1 MEELENL
8 ISKAQTGDTDAFDA
22 IIRRFENMA
31 VAMARSI
38 LRDHDL
44 AEDAAQEAFIQV
56 YRDLAT
62 LREGRAFPSWLRRII
77 AKHCDRIMRRK
88 RIPTVPLDDAEKIS
102 NRDPDPAAVAQH
114 LEMREKV
121 LDAIRALPETQR
133 HAATLFYLDG
143 HSEKRVARLLDVP
156 VTTVKKRLYSSRQGL
171 RERLGPFYSIEASS
185 RSKEIRRWLPSK
197 FWGKGTDMTLQHEQT
212 KRSLLRGGVEVVIRA
227 MSREDIPAL
236 RRYNDE
242 ADALLETANTQRAP
256 GTESSPGGPWA
267 NDAELVAHFDRYA
280 KAGNI
285 TLLAEDPSGKIVGF
299 ADLWAAREPAP
310 FGNSLDVECIDYFR
324 DYYYL
329 GLENV
334 LLSEAEKVARA
345 TGLKALDIGSNTVS
359 GDYPSLRRFGM
370 KVFYEY
376 DDVLCR
382 SRSTKPSRR
391 FTHRERTPK
400 DVALSGLVRVSH
412 WAPTDF
418 TFRAGFLKSEDGWS
432 ANGWMTEITSGKNR
446 AILELWR
453 FDPETNENPPV
464 PENVPNRS
472 ELYAEPTLLTSSAD
486 LSVLLEQ
493 CACIAA
499 ELGASEIYLPCPS
512 ELELD
517 PNHVDVLDRKFAFS
531 WFRKCLRAN
540 C

>member
-1 MEELENL
+1 MEELEDL
-8 ISKAQTGDTDAFDA
+8 VSKAQTGDTDAFGA
-22 IIRRFENMA
+22 IVRRFEKMA
-31 VAMARSI
+31 VATAHSI
-38 LRDHDL
+38 LHDHDL

-62 LREGRAFPSWLRRII
+62 LREGRAFPAWLRRII

-88 RIPTVPLDDAEKIS
+88 RIPTVPLDGAGEVSTKE
-102 NRDPDPAAVAQH
+102 PGPAATAQH
-114 LEMREKV
+114 REMRDKV
-121 LDAIRALPETQR
+121 LEAIRALPESQR

-143 HSEKRVARLLDVP
+143 HPEKEVARLLDVP
-156 VTTVKKRLYSSRQGL
+156 VTTVKKRLYFSRQNL

-227 MSREDIPAL
+227 MRREDIPSL

-285 TLLAEDPSGKIVGF
+285 ALLAEDPSGKIVGF
-299 ADLWAAREPAP
+299 ADLWTAREPTP

-329 GLENV
+329 GLENI
-334 LLSEAEKVARA
+334 LLSEAERVARA
-345 TGLKALDIGSNTVS
+345 AGLEALDVGTNTVS

-376 DDVLCR
+376 DNVLCR
-382 SRSTKPSRR
+382 SRSAKPSRR

-400 DVALSGLVRVSH
+400 EADVSGLIRVDH

-418 TFRAGFLKSEDGWS
+418 TFRAGLEDGWS

-446 AILELWR
+446 AIFELWR
-453 FDPETNENPPV
+453 FDETNEDAPV
-464 PENVPNRS
+464 PENIPNRS
-472 ELYAEPTLLTSSAD
+472 ELYTEPALLTSSAG

-493 CACIAA
+493 CARIAA
-499 ELGASEIYLPCPS
+499 ELGASEIWLPCPS

-517 PNHVDVLDRKFAFS
+517 PNHVDVLERKFAFS
-531 WFRKCLRAN
+531 WFRKSF
-540 C
+540 

>member
-1 MEELENL
+1 MEELEDL
-8 ISKAQTGDTDAFDA
+8 VSKAQTGDTGAFGA
-22 IIRRFENMA
+22 IVRRFENMA
-31 VAMARSI
+31 VAMAHSI
-38 LRDHDL
+38 LHDHDL
-44 AEDAAQEAFIQV
+44 AEDAVQEAFIQV

-62 LREGRAFPSWLRRII
+62 LRQGRAFPAWLRRII
-77 AKHCDRIMRRK
+77 AKHCNRIMRRK
-88 RIPTVPLDDAEKIS
+88 RILTVPLDDAWGVSANE
-102 NRDPDPAAVAQH
+102 PDPATAAQH

-156 VTTVKKRLYSSRQGL
+156 VTTVKKRLYFSRQNL
-171 RERLGPFYSIEASS
+171 RERFGPFYTIEATS
-185 RSKEIRRWLPSK
+185 RSKEIRRWLPSR

-227 MSREDIPAL
+227 MRREDIPSL

-256 GTESSPGGPWA
+256 GTESSPGGPWS
-267 NDAELVAHFDRYA
+267 NDAELVAHFDRYE

-329 GLENV
+329 GLENI
-334 LLSEAEKVARA
+334 LLSEAERVARA
-345 TGLKALDIGSNTVS
+345 AGLEALDVGTNTVS

-382 SRSTKPSRR
+382 SRSAKPSRR

-400 DVALSGLVRVSH
+400 EADLSGLIRVDH

-418 TFRAGFLKSEDGWS
+418 CFRAGFLKSEDGWS

-453 FDPETNENPPV
+453 FEETGDDLPV

-472 ELYAEPTLLTSSAD
+472 ELYAEPTLLNSSAG
-486 LSVLLEQ
+486 LSILLEQ

-499 ELGASEIYLPCPS
+499 ELGASETWLPCPS

-531 WFRKCLRAN
+531 WFRKLF
-540 C
+540 